1 MKKIILT
8 LAVAVFAA
16 SSAFA
21 QLTDG
26 KFNIDYKA
34 STINWHGE
42 KVTGSGHDGTIRVS
56 SGQVTVAKG
65 NLTAGKLKVDM
76 NGITCTDLTDAES
89 NSNMINHLKSA
100 DFFNTAAFP
109 DANFEIVSV
118 KAEADKSGNT
128 HKITGKFTIKGITKP
143 VTFDITVAG
152 NTATT
157 AFKVDRTKYDIK
169 YNSGNFFEN
178 LGDKTINVYHLEVPI
193 YSNFHKKRFQ
203 LRLLDDTGIYIQHDY
218 YENIDYFR
226 EFN

>member
-16 SSAFA
+16 SSAFG

-89 NSNMINHLKSA
+89 NSNMINHLKSV

-128 HKITGKFTIKGITKP
+128 HKITGKFTIKGITKEITFP
-143 VTFDITVAG
+143 AKVTG
-152 NTATT
+152 TATQVNINGT
-157 AFKVDRTKYDIK
+157 FNLDRAQFDVKYG
-169 YNSGNFFEN
+169 SSSFFDS
-178 LGDKTINVYHLEVPI
+178 LGDKAINNDIRLTFNLVA
-193 YSNFHKKRFQ
+193 KKA
-203 LRLLDDTGIYIQHDY
+203 
-218 YENIDYFR
+218 
-226 EFN
+226 

>member
-65 NLTAGKLKVDM
+65 NLSAGKLKVDM

-100 DFFNTAAFP
+100 DFFNTATFP

-128 HKITGKFTIKGITKP
+128 HKITGKFTIKGITKEITFP
-143 VTFDITVAG
+143 AKVTG
-152 NTATT
+152 TATQVNINGT
-157 AFKVDRTKYDIK
+157 FNLDRAQFDVKYG
-169 YNSGNFFEN
+169 SSSFFDS
-178 LGDKTINVYHLEVPI
+178 LGDKAINNDIRLTFNLVA
-193 YSNFHKKRFQ
+193 KKA
-203 LRLLDDTGIYIQHDY
+203 
-218 YENIDYFR
+218 
-226 EFN
+226 

>member
-1 MKKIILT
+1 MKKIILS

-65 NLTAGKLKVDM
+65 NVTAGKLKVDM

-128 HKITGKFTIKGITKP
+128 HKITGKFTIKGITKEISFP
-143 VTFDITVAG
+143 AKVTGTAAQVNITGTFNLDRSQFDV
-152 NTATT
+152 
-157 AFKVDRTKYDIK
+157 KYG
-169 YNSGNFFEN
+169 SSTFFDS
-178 LGDKTINVYHLEVPI
+178 LGDKAINNDIRLTFNLVA
-193 YSNFHKKRFQ
+193 KKA
-203 LRLLDDTGIYIQHDY
+203 
-218 YENIDYFR
+218 
-226 EFN
+226 

>member
-16 SSAFA
+16 ASAFA

-65 NLTAGKLKVDM
+65 NLSAGKLKVDM

-128 HKITGKFTIKGITKP
+128 HKITGKFTIKGITKEITFP
-143 VTFDITVAG
+143 AKVTG
-152 NTATT
+152 TATQVNINGT
-157 AFKVDRTKYDIK
+157 FNLDRAQFDVKYG
-169 YNSGNFFEN
+169 SSSFFDS
-178 LGDKTINVYHLEVPI
+178 LGDKAINNDIRLTFNLVA
-193 YSNFHKKRFQ
+193 KKA
-203 LRLLDDTGIYIQHDY
+203 
-218 YENIDYFR
+218 
-226 EFN
+226 

>member
-16 SSAFA
+16 SSAFT

-26 KFNIDYKA
+26 KFNIDYKV

-65 NLTAGKLKVDM
+65 NLSAGKLKVDM

-128 HKITGKFTIKGITKP
+128 HKITGKFTIKGITKEITFP
-143 VTFDITVAG
+143 AKVTG
-152 NTATT
+152 TATQVNINGT
-157 AFKVDRTKYDIK
+157 FNLDRAQFDVKYG
-169 YNSGNFFEN
+169 SSSFFDS
-178 LGDKTINVYHLEVPI
+178 LGDKAINNDIRLTFNLVA
-193 YSNFHKKRFQ
+193 KKA
-203 LRLLDDTGIYIQHDY
+203 
-218 YENIDYFR
+218 
-226 EFN
+226 

>member
-1 MKKIILT
+1 MKKIILS

-16 SSAFA
+16 SSAFS

-65 NLTAGKLKVDM
+65 NLSAGKLKVDM

-128 HKITGKFTIKGITKP
+128 HKITGKFTIKGITKEITFP
-143 VTFDITVAG
+143 AKVTG
-152 NTATT
+152 TATQVNINGT
-157 AFKVDRTKYDIK
+157 FNLDRAQFDVKYG
-169 YNSGNFFEN
+169 SSSFFDS
-178 LGDKTINVYHLEVPI
+178 LGDKAINNDIRLTFNLVA
-193 YSNFHKKRFQ
+193 KKA
-203 LRLLDDTGIYIQHDY
+203 
-218 YENIDYFR
+218 
-226 EFN
+226 

>member
-34 STINWHGE
+34 STISWHGE

-65 NLTAGKLKVDM
+65 NLSAGKLKVDM

-128 HKITGKFTIKGITKP
+128 HKITGKFTIKGITKEITFP
-143 VTFDITVAG
+143 AKVTG
-152 NTATT
+152 TATQVNINGT
-157 AFKVDRTKYDIK
+157 FNLDRAQFDVKYG
-169 YNSGNFFEN
+169 SSSFFDS
-178 LGDKTINVYHLEVPI
+178 LGDKAINNDIRLTFNLVA
-193 YSNFHKKRFQ
+193 KKA
-203 LRLLDDTGIYIQHDY
+203 
-218 YENIDYFR
+218 
-226 EFN
+226 

>member
-34 STINWHGE
+34 STINWHAE

-65 NLTAGKLKVDM
+65 NVSAGKLKVDM
-76 NGITCTDLTDAES
+76 NGITCTDLTDAEM
-89 NSNMINHLKSA
+89 NSNLINHLKSA

-109 DANFEIVSV
+109 DANFEVVSV
-118 KAEADKSGNT
+118 KAEADKAGNT
-128 HKITGKFTIKGITKP
+128 HKITGKFTIKGITKEI
-143 VTFDITVAG
+143 TFPAKVAG
-152 NTATT
+152 TATQVT
-157 AFKVDRTKYDIK
+157 INGTFNLDRSQFDVKYG
-169 YNSGNFFEN
+169 STSFFDS
-178 LGDKTINVYHLEVPI
+178 LGDKAINNDIRLTFNLVA
-193 YSNFHKKRFQ
+193 KKA
-203 LRLLDDTGIYIQHDY
+203 
-218 YENIDYFR
+218 
-226 EFN
+226 

>member
-34 STINWHGE
+34 STINWHAE

-65 NLTAGKLKVDM
+65 NLSAGKLKVDM

-128 HKITGKFTIKGITKP
+128 HKITGKFTIKGITKEITFP
-143 VTFDITVAG
+143 AKVTGTASQVNINGTFNLDRAQFDV
-152 NTATT
+152 
-157 AFKVDRTKYDIK
+157 KYG
-169 YNSGNFFEN
+169 SSSFFDS
-178 LGDKTINVYHLEVPI
+178 LGDKAINNDIRLTFNLVA
-193 YSNFHKKRFQ
+193 KKA
-203 LRLLDDTGIYIQHDY
+203 
-218 YENIDYFR
+218 
-226 EFN
+226 

>member
-34 STINWHGE
+34 STINWHAE

-65 NLTAGKLKVDM
+65 NVSAGKMKVDM
-76 NGITCTDLTDAES
+76 NGITCTDLTDAEM
-89 NSNMINHLKSA
+89 NSNLINHLKSA

-109 DANFEIVSV
+109 DANFEVVSV
-118 KAEADKSGNT
+118 KAEADKAGNT
-128 HKITGKFTIKGITKP
+128 HKITGKFTIKGITKEITFP
-143 VTFDITVAG
+143 AKVTG
-152 NTATT
+152 TATQVNINGT
-157 AFKVDRTKYDIK
+157 FNLDRSLFDVKYG
-169 YNSGNFFEN
+169 STSFFDS
-178 LGDKTINVYHLEVPI
+178 LGDKAINNDIRLTFNLVA
-193 YSNFHKKRFQ
+193 KKA
-203 LRLLDDTGIYIQHDY
+203 
-218 YENIDYFR
+218 
-226 EFN
+226 

>member
-26 KFNIDYKA
+26 KFNIDYKT
-34 STINWHGE
+34 STINWHAE

-65 NLTAGKLKVDM
+65 NVSAGKMKVDM
-76 NGITCTDLTDAES
+76 NGITCTDLTDAEM
-89 NSNMINHLKSA
+89 NSNLINHLKSA

-109 DANFEIVSV
+109 DANFEVVSV

-128 HKITGKFTIKGITKP
+128 HKITGKFTIKGITKEITFP
-143 VTFDITVAG
+143 AKVTG
-152 NTATT
+152 TATQVNIIGT
-157 AFKVDRTKYDIK
+157 FNLDRSLFDVKYG
-169 YNSGNFFEN
+169 STSFFDS
-178 LGDKTINVYHLEVPI
+178 LGDKAINNDIKLTFNLVA
-193 YSNFHKKRFQ
+193 KKA
-203 LRLLDDTGIYIQHDY
+203 
-218 YENIDYFR
+218 
-226 EFN
+226 